1 MLYCNDLA
9 IAIWEAWARK
19 EKNNMYHYDY
29 VTRRQAKPYR
39 EEFQNILFELQDLV
53 RDNFT
58 FQFQFIGSSA
68 RNMITFDSTTNIGFD
83 FDVNIEV
90 NDPNEEYSPGEIRN
104 IIINALNRIIIPH
117 GFNFV
122 ENGTRVLTIK
132 KVDLYRSKIQYS
144 CDIAIVNNYVD
155 RKGGNH
161 QEYIR
166 YIKTQNTYIWA
177 EQTSP
182 YNLEKKIKVIKKH
195 NLWND
200 VFELYL
206 DKKNYNTDKNK
217 KSRNLYAETINEIYD
232 RI

>member
-29 VTRRQAKPYR
+29 VTRMQAKPYR

-90 NDPNEEYSPGEIRN
+90 NDPNEEYSPREIRN

-144 CDIAIVNNYVD
+144 CDIAIVN
-155 RKGGNH
+155 
-161 QEYIR
+161 
-166 YIKTQNTYIWA
+166 
-177 EQTSP
+177 
-182 YNLEKKIKVIKKH
+182 
-195 NLWND
+195 
-200 VFELYL
+200 
-206 DKKNYNTDKNK
+206 KKNYNTNKNK
-217 KSRNLYAETINEIYD
+217 KSRSLFAETIKEIYD
-232 RI
+232 RL